1 MILTKLFII
10 LITILLILEM
20 NKYFKNKFNP
30 IIEGAATMASTSA
43 SAAGPSTS
51 GASTVISGAG
61 PSGAGTSTAGTG
73 PSASAAGT
81 AGTMQYTDPGLGKDP
96 VYLST
101 LNASNITYLKN
112 QVDELVG
119 LKQQLNDLSAKVA
132 QNSTALTQLST
143 QMSDTANK
151 ALGRS
156 PTSTAPIPQAT
167 GLN

>member
-20 NKYFKNKFNP
+20 NNYFKNKFNP
-30 IIEGAATMASTSA
+30 IIEGAATMASASASGAGAAGTSA
-43 SAAGPSTS
+43 AGTSTSVAGPGTSAAGPGAAGPGT
-51 GASTVISGAG
+51 ASTI
-61 PSGAGTSTAGTG
+61 
-73 PSASAAGT
+73 
-81 AGTMQYTDPGLGKDP
+81 QYTDPGLGKDP

>member
-43 SAAGPSTS
+43 SGAGTASVAGPI
-51 GASTVISGAG
+51 A
-61 PSGAGTSTAGTG
+61 SGAGTIPSVAGPGT
-73 PSASAAGT
+73 SASASAG
-81 AGTMQYTDPGLGKDP
+81 AANTMQYTDPGLGKDP

>member
-30 IIEGAATMASTSA
+30 IIEGAATMASASA
-43 SAAGPSTS
+43 SGAGAAGTSAAGPGT
-51 GASTVISGAG
+51 ASTI
-61 PSGAGTSTAGTG
+61 
-73 PSASAAGT
+73 
-81 AGTMQYTDPGLGKDP
+81 QYTDPGLGKDP

-132 QNSTALTQLST
+132 QNSTALTQVST

>member
-1 MILTKLFII
+1 MILTKLFVI
-10 LITILLILEM
+10 LLTILLILEM

-30 IIEGAATMASTSA
+30 IIEGAATMASASASGAGAAGTSA
-43 SAAGPSTS
+43 AGTSTSVAGPGTSAAGPGAAGPGT
-51 GASTVISGAG
+51 ASTI
-61 PSGAGTSTAGTG
+61 
-73 PSASAAGT
+73 
-81 AGTMQYTDPGLGKDP
+81 QYTDPGLGKDP

>member
-1 MILTKLFII
+1 MILTKLFVI
-10 LITILLILEM
+10 LLTILLILEM
-20 NKYFKNKFNP
+20 IKYFKNKFKP
-30 IIEGAATMASTSA
+30 VIEGAATMAST
-43 SAAGPSTS
+43 GT
-51 GASTVISGAG
+51 
-61 PSGAGTSTAGTG
+61 SGAGTSGAGMGTS
-73 PSASAAGT
+73 PSAGDT
-81 AGTMQYTDPGLGKDP
+81 AQYTDPGLGKDP